1 MKIWTNVCVSGGFD
15 PVHVG
20 HLRMFQEA
28 KKLGD
33 YLIVIVNNDN
43 WLKVKKGFAFMQE
56 QDRKEIIEGFACV
69 NKVILTSHVFNTTDM
84 SVCNELESLKDRLI
98 HSNDHELVFANGGD
112 RKQDNIPEYDVCNR
126 LGIRMVFNVGGEKLR
141 SSSDLVKAANESQ
154 FSQTQSQTT
163 NI

>member
-20 HLRMFQEA
+20 HLRMFQQA

-43 WLKVKKGFAFMQE
+43 WLKAKKGFAFMQE
-56 QDRKEIIEGFACV
+56 QDRKEIIEGFSCV
-69 NKVILTSHVFNTTDM
+69 DKVILTSHVEFPNDM
-84 SVCNELESLKDRLI
+84 SVCNELQTLKDRLI
-98 HSNDHELVFANGGD
+98 QSQDHDLIFANGGD
-112 RKQDNIPEYDVCNR
+112 RKENNIPEYELCNR
-126 LGIRMVFNVGGEKLR
+126 LGIKMVFNVGGEKLR

-163 NI
+163 NL